1 MVRGVINGD
10 FKLKQVARELYF
22 ASYSFSVCIVSRLY
36 LWCSVFLICI
46 VFVFDTVVK
55 LGVRQLSSLGILVGA
70 TNTKPQQGNQTVHF
84 ISVQIFSSQMSSFG
98 PRLLAGSLIEFSF
111 VFWNKCKTVST
122 NIKPQQGNETVHFIL
137 HLKCKLSCQIELWF
151 ATAPESFG
159 ILSDCHCCYYSN
171 FLSHTATPKN
181 HIHTATQKNHI
192 HTAT

>member
-84 ISVQIFSSQMSSFG
+84 ISVQIFSYQMSSFG

-111 VFWNKCKTVST
+111 VF
-122 NIKPQQGNETVHFIL
+122 
-137 HLKCKLSCQIELWF
+137 
-151 ATAPESFG
+151 
-159 ILSDCHCCYYSN
+159 
-171 FLSHTATPKN
+171 
-181 HIHTATQKNHI
+181 
-192 HTAT
+192 